1 MTVAP
6 SAAALHA
13 PAEDFENARRMMV
26 DGQVTPMGVID
37 PLLLAAMR
45 EIPRERFVP
54 PALRHRAHADALLPL
69 APGRVMLTA
78 MVQARLL
85 QALAPQ
91 PGDRALVLAAGS
103 GYTAALLARMGLM
116 VTAVEEDAALAA
128 MARHAFDMVLTEGRP
143 DVLVADPARGHAP
156 GAPYRVILIEGAVP
170 RVPPALLEQMAEG
183 GRLGVI
189 RAGQGVVAQALL
201 LRRAGGGLGETVL
214 FETQAPVLAAFADR
228 AGFGF

>member
-1 MTVAP
+1 
-6 SAAALHA
+6 
-13 PAEDFENARRMMV
+13 
-26 DGQVTPMGVID
+26 MGVID

-54 PALRHRAHADALLPL
+54 VALRHRAHADAPLPL
-69 APGRVMLTA
+69 APGRVLLMA
-78 MVQARLL
+78 MVQARLI

-91 PGDRALVLAAGS
+91 PGDRALVLSAGS
-103 GYTAALLARMGLM
+103 GYAAALLARMGLM
-116 VTAVEEDAALAA
+116 VTAVEEDPDLAA
-128 MARHAFDMVLTEGRP
+128 SARQALDMALTEGRP

-170 RVPPALLEQMAEG
+170 RVPPAILQQLAEG
-183 GRLGVI
+183 GRLAAI

-201 LRRAGGGLGETVL
+201 VRRAGGGFGETVL
-214 FETQAPVLAAFADR
+214 FETQAPVLPAFAAP